1 MKLELSRRESLLL
14 IESLTVR
21 IKNVEQ
27 LILSF
32 TTQSL
37 VDSYTDEL
45 NELVELKKKIILLTN
60 EEYFLLLSQNQQ
72 N

>member
-1 MKLELSRRESLLL
+1 MNLELSRRESLLL

-27 LILSF
+27 LITSL

-37 VDSYTDEL
+37 IDSYTKEKDDL
-45 NELVELKKKIILLTN
+45 IELKKKVILLTN
-60 EEYFLLLSQNQQ
+60 IEYHSSLQYNHQK
-72 N
+72 